1 MAYVEGGTLEDLI
14 DSGPMP
20 VADVER
26 ILRSIANGLDYAHRR
41 GIIHRDIKPGNIL
54 INDGHPLLA
63 DFGLVKWMASGTNLT
78 GTAIIGT
85 PSYMAPEQGQGLEV
99 DSRVDIYA
107 LGAMVYEMLTGRQP
121 YGGSTAMQIIFKH
134 INDPVPDILDER
146 PDLQPQVATVMEKV
160 LAKEPEFRYATAGEF
175 AEAFSAALHG
185 NAESLVNVRKALPVN
200 NRSVA
205 GVNPNATINLN
216 NTPPPGSQPMLV
228 QQTNP
233 LVLFGGFGVIALV
246 IVLVALA
253 FILNRNTNE
262 PVTPTEVALA
272 TSESVIA
279 PTLPVVPQA
288 NSLGDVFF
296 STVESLGDSV
306 TLTVNELRQ
315 PAEGSQYVVWLLNT
329 ETGEALSMGRLIVDS
344 FGRGSLNYVDPEGH
358 ILPVTFNAV
367 AITEESEVDDT
378 PDGIVVYNAQVVPS
392 VGNALR
398 EILITSE
405 NGIENSDGTFTSL
418 LEGATVEAGFAEG
431 HAGLAARATNI
442 GGLQTHSEHT
452 INIINGTTEDYNGNG
467 RGENPGRGIG
477 VIFFLDTMQ
486 SVLDTAIMQEN
497 TTTELQV
504 NAENIKVCM
513 DNVRAWANELIQ
525 LETNNFSVTDIA
537 TVAADQ
543 IRATELA
550 AEIMTGFDA
559 NSDGRIDA
567 FEGECG
573 LEQISGFALEAARMH
588 IIEGS
593 IE

>member
-1 MAYVEGGTLEDLI
+1 
-14 DSGPMP
+14 
-20 VADVER
+20 
-26 ILRSIANGLDYAHRR
+26 
-41 GIIHRDIKPGNIL
+41 
-54 INDGHPLLA
+54 
-63 DFGLVKWMASGTNLT
+63 
-78 GTAIIGT
+78 
-85 PSYMAPEQGQGLEV
+85 
-99 DSRVDIYA
+99 
-107 LGAMVYEMLTGRQP
+107 
-121 YGGSTAMQIIFKH
+121 
-134 INDPVPDILDER
+134 
-146 PDLQPQVATVMEKV
+146 
-160 LAKEPEFRYATAGEF
+160 
-175 AEAFSAALHG
+175 
-185 NAESLVNVRKALPVN
+185 
-200 NRSVA
+200 
-205 GVNPNATINLN
+205 
-216 NTPPPGSQPMLV
+216 
-228 QQTNP
+228 
-233 LVLFGGFGVIALV
+233 VI
-246 IVLVALA
+246 VALA

-262 PVTPTEVALA
+262 PVTPTEIANA
-272 TSESVIA
+272 TSESVLA

-315 PAEGSQYVVWLLNT
+315 PAADSQYVVWLINT
-329 ETGEALSMGRLIVDS
+329 ETDETLSIGRLIVDS

-358 ILPVTFNAV
+358 ILPVTYNAI
-367 AITEESEVDDT
+367 AISEETEVDDT
-378 PDGIVVYNAQVVPS
+378 PDGTVVYNAQVVPS

-477 VIFFLDTMQ
+477 IIFFLDTMQ

-513 DNVRAWANELIQ
+513 DNVRAWSSEVIQ
-525 LETNNFSVTDIA
+525 LETANFSVTDIA
-537 TVAADQ
+537 SVTEDQ
-543 IRATELA
+543 IRATAFATQMLK
-550 AEIMTGFDA
+550 GFDA

-573 LEQISGFALEAARMH
+573 LEQIAGFALEAARMH
-588 IIEGS
+588 IVEGGIE
-593 IE
+593 